1 MLQCQRK
8 PGSQWLLSKDHLPL
22 RLRIHQR
29 PRQRLLRGA
38 NALPKSGDP
47 DFSEPITAGPSTAA
61 GWMVT
66 QPTLHRA
73 TSRKPAI
80 SPRKSTSPVSFTG
93 EKQVQ
98 GTKTTALRQAANKE
112 LCNFSSIY
120 LAMIYCMLAKSRH
133 FCLAKVMQVE
143 DN

>member
-1 MLQCQRK
+1 MLSR
-8 PGSQWLLSKDHLPL
+8 SQMSQISQSPSLLAPALPL
-22 RLRIHQR
+22 
-29 PRQRLLRGA
+29 
-38 NALPKSGDP
+38 D
-47 DFSEPITAGPSTAA
+47 
-61 GWMVT
+61 GWS
-66 QPTLHRA
+66 H
-73 TSRKPAI
+73 
-80 SPRKSTSPVSFTG
+80 SPRFVTPPQENLPSALARALAPFHFTG

-98 GTKTTALRQAANKE
+98 GTKTTALRHAANKE